1 MVHIKRVY
9 EPASDEDGY
18 RVLVD
23 RLWPRGLSRERAR
36 IDLWL
41 KAAAPSDQLRK
52 WFAHVPERFNEF
64 ARRYRE
70 ELSQHP
76 EVMETLHSL
85 ESEHGVLTLVYG
97 AHDEEHNQA
106 VVLADAL
113 IGQRTASAGAASGP
127 GSRTHAATGR

>member
-9 EPASDEDGY
+9 EAAATSDGY

-23 RLWPRGLSRERAR
+23 RLWPRGLTKEKADV
-36 IDLWL
+36 DLWL
-41 KAAAPSDQLRK
+41 KEAAPSTELRA
-52 WFAHVPERFNEF
+52 WFGHQPERFAEF
-64 ARRYRE
+64 SRRYRE

-76 EVMETLHSL
+76 EVLTQLSAL
-85 ESEHGVLTLVYG
+85 ESEHGLITLVYG

-113 IGQRTASAGAASGP
+113 LGRRTVQSAVAARAHERDP
-127 GSRTHAATGR
+127 R